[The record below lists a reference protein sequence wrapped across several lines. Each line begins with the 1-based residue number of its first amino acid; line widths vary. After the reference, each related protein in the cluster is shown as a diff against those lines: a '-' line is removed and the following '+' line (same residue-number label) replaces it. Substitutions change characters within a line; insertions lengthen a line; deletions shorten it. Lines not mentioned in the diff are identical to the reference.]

1 MNPYAPAK
9 PEHPVNTNDSSGA
22 RVLTWSG
29 HTLSVTA
36 AMIPRF
42 LPLLGAFHVS
52 VDSGSPM
59 SSSQLRW
66 QERFEFVIA
75 ENGRDVPA
83 TFEAHGFAIGRQP
96 FRILIDGVLVF

>member
-1 MNPYAPAK
+1 MATQFTEQQSSPAV
-9 PEHPVNTNDSSGA
+9 H
-22 RVLTWSG
+22 
-29 HTLSVTA
+29 
-36 AMIPRF
+36 
-42 LPLLGAFHVS
+42 
-52 VDSGSPM
+52 PM

-96 FRILIDGVLVF
+96 FRILIDGVLVFESSVTVKRWWPGFLLGICIGLLIVVGLVAILGVIVTGN